1 MPRFTLSK
9 DERLS
14 SLKEIDQ
21 LFAEGKSIASQPIRL
36 IWRQRDSVLPGSPKI
51 CVMFAVM
58 KKKFPHAVDRN
69 RIKRLMRENYRLIK
83 PELLST
89 LTSSANYNVA
99 FLFIGNQLPE
109 YTAIQKAMANAFDR
123 WLNIIHATP
132 PSSETN

>member
-9 DERLS
+9 NERLS

-36 IWRQRDSVLPGSPKI
+36 IWRQKDSMGPDSPKI

-69 RIKRLMRENYRLIK
+69 RIKRLMRENYRLMK
-83 PELLST
+83 PELLSALAT
-89 LTSSANYNVA
+89 EASYNIA

-109 YTAIQKAMANAFDR
+109 FGAIQKAMGNAFDR
-123 WLNIIHATP
+123 WLNIIHAIP
-132 PSSETN
+132 PASETP